1 MSSWFWRPILKLSKR
16 RFPVNLLT
24 QSIFCRKT
32 FSLLSAISNLQ
43 ILWIKYNSKQ
53 TRFSSKFEYCQ
64 YFLSLLNEL
73 TIVSV
78 FLKKFVLVISY
89 ENYWLNT
96 FSFLSLDLQP
106 RKRFFEVLWHQKPS
120 FSIVWRHMLS
130 SILIENV
137 VLEVLHEKTIVYKSF
152 YHLAP
157 ITKQENNFL
166 RCRWRYNEVTT
177 PKIKNTT
184 GCKQFSDLCNIG
196 NNILQSKH
204 SEKKH
209 QKIWKSDCL
218 KWQ

>member
-32 FSLLSAISNLQ
+32 FSLLSALSNLQ

-89 ENYWLNT
+89 ETIGLIRFHSSVST
-96 FSFLSLDLQP
+96 FNQ
-106 RKRFFEVLWHQKPS
+106 
-120 FSIVWRHMLS
+120 
-130 SILIENV
+130 ENV
-137 VLEVLHEKTIVYKSF
+137 FSRSYG
-152 YHLAP
+152 
-157 ITKQENNFL
+157 ITSPHSTL
-166 RCRWRYNEVTT
+166 CGV
-177 PKIKNTT
+177 I
-184 GCKQFSDLCNIG
+184 CCHQF
-196 NNILQSKH
+196 
-204 SEKKH
+204 
-209 QKIWKSDCL
+209 WL
-218 KWQ
+218 KMLF